1 LQNRQVPRRR
11 HEEGRQR
18 SCHYCRR
25 GFTVEEASEPSTH
38 PIPLTASATFVTV
51 GVEEGWERCDIVS
64 GVVRRRHSI

>member
-1 LQNRQVPRRR
+1 MKRVGNEVVI
-11 HEEGRQR
+11 
-18 SCHYCRR
+18 
-25 GFTVEEASEPSTH
+25 TVEEASEPSTH